1 MAKTIIKGI
10 KEDGLFDTE
19 LKRTPV
25 LITELIHDFPKLC
38 EADIAKRLCEI
49 RESSERDERTIRNFA
64 ECLKQNK
71 PKIVEEENP
80 EFEKY

>member
-10 KEDGLFDTE
+10 KEDGMFDTE

-38 EADIAKRLCEI
+38 EADITKRLCEI
-49 RESSERDERTIRNFA
+49 RESSERDERTIRTFA
-64 ECLKQNK
+64 ECLKA
-71 PKIVEEENP
+71 PTEEENP